1 MQAEENVWRQRYR
14 EAITQLEAEE
24 ARWRRLEGVLR
35 RVIGRL
41 CLAAS
46 HRDPGLDVQL
56 DRLAAAVRQE
66 AGADALESLLPEL
79 SEAIAA
85 LDRANDLA
93 PQESPPAADSSRA
106 GTEGITR
113 LTAAVGSVLS
123 HLELVPGFAPR
134 TAELR
139 AEIERVADEVQLAG
153 TLERLAVLIDEQCAQ
168 MKRERAAMERL
179 LRQLNSRLDEI
190 TSFLAG
196 QDAEQQQALDETQ
209 RLNRLV
215 MGEVGQITV
224 HIRDADSL
232 AELREQVSMRLEA
245 IDAHLKE
252 FRSREQARMQRYHE
266 HTSRMRLR
274 IAQLERESRALQES
288 LEEEQ
293 RMSLVDALT
302 GIANRAAYDE
312 RIEQEY
318 ERWLRDRKPV
328 SILAWD
334 IDRFK
339 TINDAY
345 GHRAGDKVLRVVG
358 QHLARQVRGTDFVA
372 RYGGE
377 EFVMILVGTG
387 PAEALTIADNIRR
400 GIENIGFHFRGTPVT
415 VTASCGITS
424 FREGDTADDAFDR
437 ADRALYRAKAEGRNR
452 CVVD

>member
-35 RVIGRL
+35 RVIDRL

-66 AGADALESLLPEL
+66 AGADALEALLPDL

-85 LDRANDLA
+85 LDRKSDTA
-93 PQESPPAADSSRA
+93 PQASAVALEPAPE
-106 GTEGITR
+106 GTAAFARVT
-113 LTAAVGSVLS
+113 TAVGSVLN
-123 HLELVPGFAPR
+123 HLELVPGFAPEV
-134 TAELR
+134 AELR
-139 AEIERVADEVQLAG
+139 AGIDRAANEADLAEV
-153 TLERLAVLIDEQCAQ
+153 LERLALLIDEQCAH
-168 MKRERAAMERL
+168 MRRERAAMERL
-179 LRQLNSRLDEI
+179 LRQLSSRLDEI

-196 QDAEQQQALDETQ
+196 QDAEQQQALNDTQ

-215 MGEVGQITV
+215 MGEVGHITLQ
-224 HIRDADSL
+224 IRDADSL
-232 AELREQVSMRLEA
+232 AELRQQVSRRLEA

-288 LEEEQ
+288 LEEE
-293 RMSLVDALT
+293 RHMSLVDALT

-387 PAEALTIADNIRR
+387 PGDALMIADNIRR

-415 VTASCGITS
+415 VTASCGITA

-437 ADRALYRAKAEGRNR
+437 ADRALYRAKSEGRNR